1 MYAHADHGPAT
12 FCDARDLDEFMCRID
27 SVVLSD
33 NSLSAIRLCVKG
45 RAMSFGYAL
54 GRFRESRHLSLRE
67 FGKLCGIDHAYIH
80 RLEREEKTAPSEQV
94 VNAFVRTLKL
104 SPRNARLLRLLV
116 GKQVNRTLI
125 DVFVEDEDRPLDL
138 LEPAHQMSFRGKR
151 PQTKDDWRRHV
162 ERLAR
167 LFDDDDE

>member
-1 MYAHADHGPAT
+1 MYAHADDGQAA
-12 FCDARDLDEFMCRID
+12 FCDARDIDEFMCPTD
-27 SVVLSD
+27 SVVHAD
-33 NSLSAIRLCVKG
+33 NRLSATRLCVKG
-45 RAMSFGYAL
+45 RVMSFGYTL
-54 GRFRESRHLSLRE
+54 GRFRETRNLSLRE

-94 VNAFVRTLKL
+94 VDALVRTLKL

-151 PQTKDDWRRHV
+151 PQTKDEWRQLV
-162 ERLAR
+162 DRLAH
-167 LFDDDDE
+167 LFDGNDE